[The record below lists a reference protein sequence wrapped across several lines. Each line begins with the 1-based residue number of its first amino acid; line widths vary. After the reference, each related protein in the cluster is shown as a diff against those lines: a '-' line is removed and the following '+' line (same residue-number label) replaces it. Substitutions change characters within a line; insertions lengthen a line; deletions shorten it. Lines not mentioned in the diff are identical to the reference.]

1 MHATPPSRA
10 SGRMNVCRQRR
21 FHGKR
26 RLEARI
32 LEANSLSVL
41 LDMRMNPIEF
51 PSSEKISSA
60 IVSTHPVEE
69 GARTQFDRA
78 DIVDE
83 KDYH

>member
-41 LDMRMNPIEF
+41 LDMNPIEF
-51 PSSEKISSA
+51 LSFEKISSA

-69 GARTQFDRA
+69 GARAQFDRA

-83 KDYH
+83 KD